1 MSVFE
6 DFLTAVYK
14 MFIRIPK
21 TNLFNSDV
29 NDKMEERSR
38 KEHFLDY
45 LDHYDTF
52 KEQPGL
58 YYKDGLHLSDN
69 GSKQLAKSVR
79 LKINVSNKII
89 ILFGN

>member
-1 MSVFE
+1 MC
-6 DFLTAVYK
+6 
-14 MFIRIPK
+14 MRIPK

-45 LDHYDTF
+45 IDHHDTF

-79 LKINVSNKII
+79 LKINVSIKTMIQ
-89 ILFGN
+89 FGG